1 MTQILNKDTLV
12 PLSVVGSICSIV
24 VGCAFWIK
32 GEIEDLEKAQFAQ
45 SAAFNAKIVEIQT
58 AIKERDKEMDNQL
71 KRINERLSDE
81 WSSKEME
88 IWILKLQLANPD
100 LKIPD
105 IYGKRAGTSTSSR
118 PVPPTP

>member
-105 IYGKRAGTSTSSR
+105 IYGKRAGASTSSR